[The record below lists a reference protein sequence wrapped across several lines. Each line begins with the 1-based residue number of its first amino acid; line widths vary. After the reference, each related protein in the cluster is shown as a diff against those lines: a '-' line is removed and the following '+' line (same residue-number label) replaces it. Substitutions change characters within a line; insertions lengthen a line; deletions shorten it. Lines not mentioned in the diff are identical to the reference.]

1 MYVSTDTLH
10 EKATDIGHT
19 NDIAYL
25 EELTKEPR
33 ELCISWTIIKTGLD
47 LGANGALFVMK

>member
-19 NDIAYL
+19 KDIAYL

-47 LGANGALFVMK
+47 LGANGALLVMK